1 MHKKVEAS
9 IPRCLTLLYSAL
21 SPYSEGLLRPCSAPA
36 HTHTLGVFSSN
47 PVYTSPFPSTPSDGR
62 KHGGCEVVQ
71 PVLLCVCY
79 VCRVTRT
86 STALGCLWQ
95 HVPGLQLL
103 VDHMDHME
111 PLSQALPETQESQ
124 RGCCQLAPKAR
135 EKHEKQPTVCP
146 IFLTPR
152 LGYLSF
158 PVSLNASSPLH
169 WTPLSLYFI
178 SSQTE
183 DWGYL
188 NEDGELGLAYQGLKQ
203 VARSNMLPSCL
214 CFLCVPA
221 RVYVPWFGLSS
232 CERVWGTV
240 HIGFRPAVPR
250 GNHLLFWVWAVQNLF
265 AWVKMVVLGG
275 PGEP

>member
-1 MHKKVEAS
+1 M
-9 IPRCLTLLYSAL
+9 
-21 SPYSEGLLRPCSAPA
+21 
-36 HTHTLGVFSSN
+36 
-47 PVYTSPFPSTPSDGR
+47 
-62 KHGGCEVVQ
+62 
-71 PVLLCVCY
+71 LLCVCY

-221 RVYVPWFGLSS
+221 CIYVPWFGLSS

-240 HIGFRPAVPR
+240 HIGF
-250 GNHLLFWVWAVQNLF
+250 
-265 AWVKMVVLGG
+265 
-275 PGEP
+275 